1 MPGLSESRLLHH
13 GGRSGSW
20 GSLGWWGAP
29 MDAPMDALNEAPDYA
44 LDYAPIDYHGACTAL
59 ARHLAHAAGLGA
71 GDRVLSVA
79 CGEGEELRLW
89 VQEFGAGAVVGVE
102 LDAGRAQRARA
113 ATAALPGVR
122 VLHGSGAAL
131 PALGLPEAGF
141 DRVLCVDAA
150 YHLQPRTAFL
160 QAAFKLLRPGG
171 RLAYTDLMLHS
182 ARAVWRRALLGLGT
196 RACGLAPGSLL
207 SAPAQL
213 QRLYEAGF
221 GDAQL
226 QVWDDA
232 VLGGY
237 TRFVRRQAR
246 TLPGGVGGVG
256 GVWQAGWR
264 RVALTAMWIPPC
276 RAAGLGY
283 AMLSARKP
291 LGMGMGMGT
300 AAGAAATA
308 AATAS
313 ADRTAL
319 SSSGTPSSA

>member
-20 GSLGWWGAP
+20 SSLGWWG
-29 MDAPMDALNEAPDYA
+29 APMDALNEAPDYA

-71 GDRVLSVA
+71 GDRVLRVA

-89 VQEFGAGAVVGVE
+89 VEEFGAGAVVGVE

-207 SAPAQL
+207 GAPAQL

-237 TRFVRRQAR
+237 TRFVRRQAC
-246 TLPGGVGGVG
+246 TLPGGVG

-264 RVALTAMWIPPC
+264 RVALTAMWIPAC
-276 RAAGLGY
+276 LAAGLGY

-291 LGMGMGMGT
+291 MGMGT
-300 AAGAAATA
+300 GAGTGAAATA
-308 AATAS
+308 TATAS